1 MQKRTEQLK
10 TQTEG
15 TDRIWSVREQSGKRA
30 GSQSQVDK
38 GPQRKD
44 LWESLL
50 QSLVQCKLHLKHCIW
65 QCTSHWWLWKE
76 PSLWNGEDKNLT
88 AGVSGEKCWKNGC
101 RQPNIKLSPHW
112 PAGLWTDAQ
121 RETKPGG
128 SSFLWCF
135 KSAFKLGKGK
145 ETWEGKGKTK

>member
-1 MQKRTEQLK
+1 MQKRKEQLK
-10 TQTEG
+10 TQNKQRGQTEYG
-15 TDRIWSVREQSGKRA
+15 QWGSRAARELAPRVKWTRGLREGICGNHCCKVWCSVN
-30 GSQSQVDK
+30 
-38 GPQRKD
+38 
-44 LWESLL
+44 
-50 QSLVQCKLHLKHCIW
+50 CIW
-65 QCTSHWWLWKE
+65 QCTSHWWLWRE

-101 RQPNIKLSPHW
+101 RQPNLKLSPHW

-121 RETKPGG
+121 REAKPGG

-135 KSAFKLGKGK
+135 KSAFKLGKRK